1 MTTLK
6 RPCPLCQATTK
17 PFSVNATLV
26 IDTCNECAAY
36 LFDSGELEKVVNGKN
51 SDFCPAENLQSHL
64 HKPCRNCNAIMAAYL
79 LDSRPGEPTPPQIHW
94 VCPQCHSAA
103 LMPLTL
109 HTFAIRLRQT
119 LQQAVPTRIKD
130 LLKSPKTK
138 QNLAE
143 KSGHA
148 LKNMPRLDDIQ
159 HSLIENIREKRKKS
173 ERRIG
178 HAIWQTPFVIALGLL
193 LSQVSIFS
201 FISNVICHEFGHS
214 FTWILG
220 GVPSIPMPM
229 FALAFHIGFR
239 SQLLIYIQLT
249 LYLSGFFLGIYKNH
263 YLLSFYFALFGSAL
277 FFLSRETL
285 DNAIL
290 WGTLGG
296 VLGEFFLSA
305 LLVSSF
311 VLTLPQFLRWD
322 FFRFPAAIFGWTAA
336 FTTLFRWTSIIKGGE
351 PLPTGSA
358 LGGGDADG
366 DLGKLLNE
374 GGIWTEIFLRHTFS
388 RALGI
393 LTAVMVLSA
402 LAGLVAGALKKEET

>member
-17 PFSVNATLV
+17 PFSVTATLV

-64 HKPCRNCNAIMAAYL
+64 HKPCRNCKSIMAAYL
-79 LDSRPGEPTPPQIHW
+79 LDSKPGEPTPPQIHW

-109 HTFAIRLRQT
+109 HTFAIRFRQN

-130 LLKSPKTK
+130 LLKTPKTK
-138 QNLAE
+138 QNVAE
-143 KSGHA
+143 KSGHT
-148 LKNMPRLDDIQ
+148 LKNMPRLDEIQ
-159 HSLIENIREKRKKS
+159 HSAIENNHQKRKNS
-173 ERRIG
+173 ELRIG
-178 HAIWQTPFVIALGLL
+178 QALWQTPFVVFVGLL
-193 LSQVSIFS
+193 LSQIS
-201 FISNVICHEFGHS
+201 FISFISSVICHEFGHAL
-214 FTWILG
+214 TWILG
-220 GVPSIPMPM
+220 GIPSIPLPM
-229 FALAFHIGFR
+229 FAFAFHMGVR
-239 SQLLIYIQLT
+239 SQALIYVQIFI
-249 LYLSGFFLGIYKNH
+249 YSVGFFYSLYKNH
-263 YLLSFYFALFGSAL
+263 YLLSFYFALFGAAL
-277 FFLSRETL
+277 FFLSHETL
-285 DNAIL
+285 DSAIL

-296 VLGEFFLSA
+296 VLGEFFLAA

-322 FFRFPAAIFGWTAA
+322 FFRFPAALLGWTAS
-336 FTTLFRWTSIIKGGE
+336 FTAIFRWTSIVKGGE

-366 DLGKLLNE
+366 DLGKLINE
-374 GGIWTEIFLRHTFS
+374 GGAWTEIFLRHTFS

-393 LTAVMVLSA
+393 LAAVMVLSA
-402 LAGLVAGALKKEET
+402 LAGLVVGALKKDEA